1 MRWDKLENMLL
12 SYHINHIYLKM
23 SQMQKLRDIELSL
36 KLVVRR
42 ISDSSYIG
50 NYFAYIVDTA
60 TWYEQNYP

>member
-1 MRWDKLENMLL
+1 
-12 SYHINHIYLKM
+12 M

-36 KLVVRR
+36 KLVVWR

-50 NYFAYIVDTA
+50 NYFAYTVDTA